1 MYEYRV
7 IPAPLRGK
15 KAKGLKTSSDRFSF
29 ALQEVMNE
37 QSAEGWEYHRAET
50 LPFEERSRM
59 GRKSSGFQSVLIFR
73 RLLLEE
79 EAENIPAE
87 PSYAPPRNRCRR
99 IRRTWPMPLSLSMT
113 QRKSPPQ
120 PSKSRCAPPVRLG
133 CAPRSEAKF
142 RQTDFFRPAPFP
154 PAPVWLRCLA

>member
-15 KAKGLKTSSDRFSF
+15 KAKGLKTSSDRFSI

-87 PSYAPPRNRCRR
+87 PSYAPPPEQVQAHQEDMAYAPEPEYDAEE
-99 IRRTWPMPLSLSMT
+99 IAAPAAEQEPQAEPLRAT
-113 QRKSPPQ
+113 
-120 PSKSRCAPPVRLG
+120 
-133 CAPRSEAKF
+133 
-142 RQTDFFRPAPFP
+142 RPA
-154 PAPVWLRCLA
+154 WLRAEE